1 LLNNCAEQLG
11 VGAMYETVSVEQL
24 FEEELEA
31 LEEQH
36 QRLIDENTF
45 ESRHTAQK
53 IANVIEYFK
62 LRLGVSD
69 ETMDEV
75 YGYSKNDTLH

>member
-1 LLNNCAEQLG
+1 
-11 VGAMYETVSVEQL
+11 MYETVSVEQL
-24 FEEELEA
+24 FEEELAA

-45 ESRHTAQK
+45 DSRRTAQK

-62 LRLGVSD
+62 LRLGVLE
-69 ETMDEV
+69 ETMEEV
-75 YGYSKNDTLH
+75 YGVDENKTLH

>member
-1 LLNNCAEQLG
+1 
-11 VGAMYETVSVEQL
+11 MYETVSVEQL
-24 FEEELEA
+24 FEEELAA

-45 ESRHTAQK
+45 DSRLTAQK

-62 LRLGVSD
+62 LRLGVI
-69 ETMDEV
+69 EQTIDEV
-75 YGYSKNDTLH
+75 YGVSNNKTLH

>member
-1 LLNNCAEQLG
+1 
-11 VGAMYETVSVEQL
+11 MYETVSVEQL
-24 FEEELEA
+24 FEEELAA

-45 ESRHTAQK
+45 DSWHTAQK

-62 LRLGVSD
+62 LRLGVLE
-69 ETMDEV
+69 ETLEDV
-75 YGYSKNDTLH
+75 YGVDENKTLH

>member
-1 LLNNCAEQLG
+1 
-11 VGAMYETVSVEQL
+11 MYETVSVEQL
-24 FEEELEA
+24 FEEELAA

-45 ESRHTAQK
+45 DSRCTAQK

-62 LRLGVSD
+62 LRLGVLE
-69 ETMDEV
+69 ETMEEV
-75 YGYSKNDTLH
+75 YGVDENKTLH

>member
-1 LLNNCAEQLG
+1 
-11 VGAMYETVSVEQL
+11 MYETVSVEQL
-24 FEEELEA
+24 FEEELAA

-45 ESRHTAQK
+45 ESRKTAQK
-53 IANVIEYFK
+53 IANIIEYFK
-62 LRLGVSD
+62 LRLGVIE

-75 YGYSKNDTLH
+75 YGVSGNKTLH

>member
-1 LLNNCAEQLG
+1 
-11 VGAMYETVSVEQL
+11 MYETVSVEQL
-24 FEEELEA
+24 FEEELAA

-45 ESRHTAQK
+45 DSRQTAQK

-62 LRLGVSD
+62 LRLGVI
-69 ETMDEV
+69 EQTIDEV
-75 YGYSKNDTLH
+75 YGVSNNKTLH

>member
-1 LLNNCAEQLG
+1 
-11 VGAMYETVSVEQL
+11 MYETVSVEQL
-24 FEEELEA
+24 FEEELAA

-45 ESRHTAQK
+45 DSRHTAQK

-62 LRLGVSD
+62 LRLGVLE
-69 ETMDEV
+69 ETMEEV
-75 YGYSKNDTLH
+75 YGVDENKTLH

>member
-1 LLNNCAEQLG
+1 
-11 VGAMYETVSVEQL
+11 MYETVSVEQL
-24 FEEELEA
+24 FEEELAA

-36 QRLIDENTF
+36 QKLLDENTF
-45 ESRHTAQK
+45 ESRQTAQK

-62 LRLGVSD
+62 LRLGVIE

-75 YGYSKNDTLH
+75 YGVSKHNTLH

>member
-1 LLNNCAEQLG
+1 
-11 VGAMYETVSVEQL
+11 MYETVSVEQL
-24 FEEELEA
+24 FEEELAA

-45 ESRHTAQK
+45 DSRHTAQK

-62 LRLGVSD
+62 LRLGVLE
-69 ETMDEV
+69 ETLEDV
-75 YGYSKNDTLH
+75 YGVDENKTLH

>member
-1 LLNNCAEQLG
+1 
-11 VGAMYETVSVEQL
+11 MYEETVSVEQL

-45 ESRHTAQK
+45 QSRQTAQK
-53 IANVIEYFK
+53 IEAVIEYFN
-62 LRLGVSD
+62 LRLD
-69 ETMDEV
+69 ALE
-75 YGYSKNDTLH
+75 YGFEEAYGIGSSKRKTLH

>member
-1 LLNNCAEQLG
+1 
-11 VGAMYETVSVEQL
+11 MYETVSVEQL
-24 FEEELEA
+24 FEEELAA

-45 ESRHTAQK
+45 DSRHTAQK

-62 LRLGVSD
+62 IRLGVLE
-69 ETMDEV
+69 ETMEEV
-75 YGYSKNDTLH
+75 YGVDENKTLH